1 MKHIFILYG
10 VGVFWLLNCCTL
22 SLKDFEFK
30 VFCLEFSMV
39 NKTKSVKEML
49 HEECDV
55 DSLVEYQ
62 LFWMI

>member
-1 MKHIFILYG
+1 M
-10 VGVFWLLNCCTL
+10 VWVFSDCCTL
-22 SLKDFEFK
+22 SLKFFEFK

-62 LFWMI
+62 LF